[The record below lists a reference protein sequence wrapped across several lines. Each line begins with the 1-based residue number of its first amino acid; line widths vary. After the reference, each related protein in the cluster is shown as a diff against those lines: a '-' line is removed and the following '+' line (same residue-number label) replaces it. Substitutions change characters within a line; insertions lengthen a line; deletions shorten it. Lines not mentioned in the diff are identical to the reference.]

1 MAAALWLLA
10 ALGIAAGGGA
20 AWLFA
25 ATRGTRG
32 VPATVS
38 GDPALPRMEVGGVT
52 LHATLHGPPGAP
64 VIVVLH
70 GGPGGDHRSLLP
82 LAALADGHR
91 MLFYDQRG
99 AGLSER
105 VPDAALTLEAHVEEL
120 GALLDRVSPDR
131 PATLIGHSWG
141 AMLATAFLG
150 RRPGRVAAAVLIEPG
165 FLGAAGARAWQA
177 RARRIMRRPAFLW
190 RGLVAGFAAMHVRGP
205 DPSAREDDLTGRMMA
220 HFASDPATGYACP
233 GEDYDSPLWRAGA
246 RAGPSVM
253 AKAGTAA
260 LDALGGRAHRFA
272 GPVLLMAGAC
282 SHWIG
287 PDHQRGHLH
296 LFRDAE
302 LAVIEGAGHDV
313 VDDAPEAALTR
324 IRAFLS
330 GPAARPAGA

>member
-1 MAAALWLLA
+1 MTAALWVLA
-10 ALGIAAGGGA
+10 ALILATGGGA

-32 VPATVS
+32 VPATVT

-82 LAALADGHR
+82 LAALADR
-91 MLFYDQRG
+91 YRVLFYDQRG

-105 VPDAALTLEAHVEEL
+105 VPDGALTLATHLEEL
-120 GALLDRVSPDR
+120 GTLLDRVSPDG
-131 PATLIGHSWG
+131 PVTLIGHSWG

-150 RRPGRVAAAVLIEPG
+150 YQPGRVTAAVLIEPG
-165 FLGAAGARAWQA
+165 FLDAAEARAWQG

-190 RGLVAGFAAMHVRGP
+190 RGLVAGFEAMHVRGP
-205 DPSAREDDLTGRMMA
+205 DPSAREDYLTGRMMA
-220 HFASDPATGYACP
+220 QFASDPATGYACP
-233 GEDYDSPLWRAGA
+233 GETYDSPLWRAGA

-253 AKAGTAA
+253 AQIGTSA
-260 LDALGGRAHRFA
+260 LDALGRGAHRFA

-287 PDHQRGHLH
+287 PDHQRGHMK
-296 LFRDAE
+296 LFRDVE
-302 LAVIEGAGHDV
+302 LAVIAGAGHDV
-313 VDDAPEAALTR
+313 VDDAPEAAVAR

-330 GPAARPAGA
+330 RTAAHPAGT